1 MQEIAISL
9 CAIDKQLGPEPTIS
23 TGDNNNNNSDNNSAA
38 IAATTKASSSN
49 NTKRATSAGRGG
61 RRSEAVGKKED
72 IGDPPRKKKSFRDAW
87 ISLAQEHF
95 AFENVKLNK
104 SEVMMFSSGKV
115 YIECMYERSR

>member
-1 MQEIAISL
+1 LQEIAISL

-23 TGDNNNNNSDNNSAA
+23 TGDNNINNNDNNSATVVA
-38 IAATTKASSSN
+38 TTTKASSSN
-49 NTKRATSAGRGG
+49 NTKHATSAGRVG

-104 SEVMMFSSGKV
+104 SEVMMFSSGKM
-115 YIECMYERSR
+115 YIQYV